1 MILYDSVMEA
11 QRQATI
17 EMRDTKFLKED
28 GAAEAQDDAEQNGDM
43 DLFKKRTRNT

>member
-1 MILYDSVMEA
+1 VEYPVENKHGLILYDSVMEA

-28 GAAEAQDDAEQNGDM
+28 GTDAQDDGEQN
-43 DLFKKRTRNT
+43 